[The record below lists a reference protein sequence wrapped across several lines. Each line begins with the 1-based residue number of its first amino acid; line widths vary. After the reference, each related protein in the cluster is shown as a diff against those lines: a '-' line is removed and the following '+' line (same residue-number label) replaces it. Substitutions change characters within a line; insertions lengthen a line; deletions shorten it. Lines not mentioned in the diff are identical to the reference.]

1 MSILLSKRDGL
12 MWNMINEELH
22 ICCELYL
29 SNSMILITI
38 VIVFKMASQTQKHAC
53 ICAQT
58 RCRENVEQIWKKK
71 LTEESMKMSN
81 RIVALNSENCIT
93 HSIDIGRN

>member
-1 MSILLSKRDGL
+1 MLRIISVKFDDSNYNCYCVQNGQSDTETRLHMCTDTMSRECRT
-12 MWNMINEELH
+12 NME
-22 ICCELYL
+22 
-29 SNSMILITI
+29 
-38 VIVFKMASQTQKHAC
+38 
-53 ICAQT
+53 
-58 RCRENVEQIWKKK
+58 KK